1 MKQIQLLMITV
12 LYLYTGCVSSKPE
25 YTVDDFKCYPNA
37 VYLFRHAEKQI
48 IKGEK
53 NPELTKKGFS
63 RAAALA
69 DSLKSI
75 QNGVISQVN
84 SQGPSRRL
92 ILLLKTGRQK

>member
-12 LYLYTGCVSSKPE
+12 LFLYTGCVSSKPE

-63 RAAALA
+63 
-69 DSLKSI
+69 
-75 QNGVISQVN
+75 QVN
-84 SQGPSRRL
+84 SQGPNRRL
-92 ILLLKTGRQK
+92 ILFLKNGRQK